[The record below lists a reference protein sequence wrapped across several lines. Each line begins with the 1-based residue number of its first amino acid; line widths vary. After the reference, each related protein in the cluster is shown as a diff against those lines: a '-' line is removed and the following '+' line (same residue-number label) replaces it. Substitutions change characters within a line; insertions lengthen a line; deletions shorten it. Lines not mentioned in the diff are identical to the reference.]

1 MLSSILMGEKMKNKN
16 LYIQTFGCQMNVHD
30 SEQMAA
36 LLSNIGYKLTDNMK
50 MADLILLNTCSIREK
65 AAQKVY
71 SQLGR
76 LVKLKE
82 QNPKLIIG
90 VGGCLAQHLGRKFH
104 RKAIHL
110 DFVFGTQN
118 IHLLPQII
126 VSVEK
131 KRKKIT
137 EIDFYRSLN
146 SIGVFVPPSAGA
158 VSAFVTI
165 MQGCN
170 NFCSYCVVPY
180 LRGPEMSRPSEDIVE
195 EINKLADLGIRE
207 ITLLGQNVNSYGKT
221 LNDRSNFTTL
231 IKKIA
236 KISGIKRIRFTTSHP
251 RDLSVELINCFSEEE
266 KLCRHIHLPVQSG
279 SNRILESMNR
289 GYTVE
294 EYIKK
299 IDHLRKLIPEIS
311 ITSDVIVGFPGE
323 TKKDYQE
330 TIDMMEKIRFDSLFS
345 FKYSEREGTAA
356 QKLKGKVEEAEKLRR
371 LEELQMLQN
380 QHTLGK
386 NTALEGSVQELL
398 IEGKS
403 KNSESELMGRTS
415 CWKIV
420 NFKGELDL
428 IGKLVDVKIS
438 KAYLHS
444 LKGKIVD
451 NQGGRSC

>member
-1 MLSSILMGEKMKNKN
+1 MKNKHF
-16 LYIQTFGCQMNVHD
+16 YIQTFGCQMNVHD

-36 LLSNIGYKLTDNMK
+36 LLFDIGYKLTENMK

-82 QNPKLIIG
+82 QNKGLIIG
-90 VGGCLAQHLGRKFH
+90 VGGCLAQHLGTKFH
-104 RKAIHL
+104 KKVGYL
-110 DFVFGTQN
+110 DFVFGTHN

-137 EIDFYRSLN
+137 EIDFHKSLN
-146 SIGVFVPPSAGA
+146 SIGVFVTPQAGA
-158 VSAFVTI
+158 ISAFVTI

-180 LRGPEMSRPSEDIVE
+180 LRGPEMSRPSEDITE
-195 EINKLADLGIRE
+195 EIRKLADLGIKE
-207 ITLLGQNVNSYGKT
+207 ITLLGQNVNSYGKIF
-221 LNDRSNFTTL
+221 NDGSNFTSL
-231 IKKIA
+231 IKKIG
-236 KISGIKRIRFTTSHP
+236 KISGIKRVRFTTSHP
-251 RDLSVELINCFSEEE
+251 RDLSMELINCFSEEE
-266 KLCRHIHLPVQSG
+266 KLCKHIHLPVQSG
-279 SNRILESMNR
+279 SNRILASMNR

-294 EYIKK
+294 EYIDK
-299 IDHLRKLIPEIS
+299 IDHLRKLVPHIS

-356 QKLKGKVEEAEKLRR
+356 QKLIGKVEEGEKLRR
-371 LEELQMLQN
+371 LEELQVLQN
-380 QHTLGK
+380 QHTLEK
-386 NTALEGSVQELL
+386 NTALEGNMQELL
-398 IEGKS
+398 VEGKS
-403 KNSESELMGRTS
+403 KNSESDLMGRTS
-415 CWKIV
+415 SWKIV

-444 LKGKIVD
+444 LRGKIA
-451 NQGGRSC
+451 NN